1 MLHFTVSYTIQETF
15 SQSTES
21 STVFLTLPITEINK
35 QDNSSGTVC
44 QRPIQDQKEQMSISQ
59 DLNMLH
65 PPKTEGTH
73 RIFPVQV

>member
-44 QRPIQDQKEQMSISQ
+44 QRPIQDQKEQ

-73 RIFPVQV
+73 RIFPVQF